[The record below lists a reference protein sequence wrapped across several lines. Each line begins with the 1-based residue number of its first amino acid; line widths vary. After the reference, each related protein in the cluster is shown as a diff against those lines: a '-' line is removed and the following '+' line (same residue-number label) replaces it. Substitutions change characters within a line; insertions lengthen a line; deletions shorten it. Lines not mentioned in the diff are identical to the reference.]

1 MTVSSCVQSTDSR
14 VIMAELDLE
23 DMALARQPST
33 SAAASHP
40 GAAGADLTRRV
51 RELEEQ
57 LVSAQQA
64 LLEQREAVEKH
75 YNSDL
80 LALRSEQAEAD
91 GAQPASM
98 TGKGKQ
104 RDDDSHYFQSYS
116 ENGRSPVS

>member
-1 MTVSSCVQSTDSR
+1 
-14 VIMAELDLE
+14 MAELDLE

-116 ENGRSPVS
+116 ENGK